1 MEDQEPSNA
10 PFAFQP
16 DQNKLDSLAE
26 FAAGIGHELNNPLA
40 IINGRVQL
48 LSRQT
53 KDVQTL
59 RDLAEIQA
67 AVFRAAEMIADI
79 RLFACPPEPNFQK
92 TDLADVLNQLT
103 SVFTSYSQRQS
114 VALAINGTGAPF
126 WVDADASQLAV
137 LFQAIVRNSYEA
149 IGENGTVA
157 VTLSP
162 NAADG
167 LSDGLS
173 ESLSESLPDAGACCI
188 VTVEDNGPGLSP
200 YEAEHAF
207 DPYFSARQAN
217 RGLGFGLCKAYR
229 IVQMC
234 NGRILIQS
242 KPGVGTTVQTIL
254 PICQK
259 KPE

>member
-1 MEDQEPSNA
+1 MDVQEPSNA

-48 LSRQT
+48 ISRQT

-103 SVFTSYSQRQS
+103 SVFASYSQRQS
-114 VALAINGTGAPF
+114 VTLTIQGTAAPF

-137 LFQAIVRNSYEA
+137 VFQAIVRNSYEA
-149 IGENGTVA
+149 IGEDGTVS
-157 VTLSP
+157 VTLSA
-162 NAADG
+162 NAADIP
-167 LSDGLS
+167 S
-173 ESLSESLPDAGACCI
+173 EVPSEVPSDAGACCC

-200 YEAEHAF
+200 EDAEHAF

-229 IVQMC
+229 IVQMHS
-234 NGRILIQS
+234 GRIQIQS

-254 PICQK
+254 PICRK
-259 KPE
+259 KTE